1 MQVFKGRA
9 FMAEGEAPGWET
21 TWSGRSTMW
30 GMVGMERTGKLTE
43 VQEEEWEVEIK
54 EGRVVEEMFSL
65 NKSPQATVKF
75 VVLSSVRCAAEGFE
89 MRSDVT

>member
-9 FMAEGEAPGWET
+9 FMAEGEALGWET
-21 TWSGRSTMW
+21 IWSGRGTMW
-30 GMVGMERTGKLTE
+30 GMVGMERTGKATE

-65 NKSPQATVKF
+65 NRFPTGYHKDCGF
-75 VVLSSVRCAAEGFE
+75 ILSEVCSRGF
-89 MRSDVT
+89 